1 MMATPRKKP
10 VRKVETVKE
19 DSYSELEVYCIW
31 LNEYYKALR
40 AAGFDT
46 DLALGLVIDKG
57 SYPAWVKYRTPSVG
71 EIVEFIEDEDE
82 D

>member
-1 MMATPRKKP
+1 MATPRKKSTS
-10 VRKVETVKE
+10 KVVTVKE

-40 AAGFDT
+40 AAGFNME
-46 DLALGLVIDKG
+46 LALGLVIDKG
-57 SYPAWVKYRTPSVG
+57 SYPEWVKYRTPSLG
-71 EIVEFIEDEDE
+71 EIVDFIEDEDE

>member
-1 MMATPRKKP
+1 MATSRKKP

-19 DSYSELEVYCIW
+19 DSYSELEMYCIW

-40 AAGFDT
+40 NAGFNES
-46 DLALGLVIDKG
+46 LALGLLIDKG
-57 SYPAWVKYRTPSVG
+57 SYPAWVKYRIPSPS
-71 EIVEFIEDEDE
+71 EIVDFIEDEDE